1 MNVDPAEYRDCR
13 SEGELAALSDEA
25 LLAYIVAEREADRPH
40 CVKRAVSILA
50 FGYEDFIRYRV
61 VEKVPPEDV
70 DDVVG
75 TVIESVVKSA
85 FDGRSVGEL
94 RSWLKVIAQRRI
106 ADYYDGRERSPDTR
120 PLPDGGGDD
129 SDDGTWGA
137 EPGID
142 DETDVIA
149 IREAAG
155 RVLETRSDVHQHV
168 IRLYGPNELGYMALG
183 AAEAARI
190 VADAHA
196 GSMSEA
202 NVHQIWRRY
211 KSDLD
216 GELGVGGS

>member
-1 MNVDPAEYRDCR
+1 MSTEGYRDCR
-13 SEGELAALSDEA
+13 GEGELAELSDDA
-25 LLAYIVAEREADRPH
+25 LLAYIVAERDADRPR
-40 CVKRAVSILA
+40 CVKRAVAILA
-50 FGYEDFIRYRV
+50 FGYEDWIRYRV
-61 VEKVPPEDV
+61 VAKVPVEDV

-75 TVIESVVKSA
+75 TVIESVVRSA

-94 RSWLKVIAQRRI
+94 KSWLKVIVQRRV
-106 ADYYDGRERSPDTR
+106 ADYYDHRGRTIQTN
-120 PLPDGGGDD
+120 PLPDGGNEDGDD
-129 SDDGTWGA
+129 GVWGI
-137 EPGID
+137 EPSVG

-149 IREAAG
+149 VREAAG
-155 RVLETRSDVHQHV
+155 HVLEQRSDVHQHV

-190 VADAHA
+190 VAEAHA